1 VTLATEDNGFTDR
14 GVVHGLRL
22 GIAPHGEQ
30 LLEKGLIDFSASQ
43 RSPAIVGN
51 REKAVA
57 NAGQAARY
65 AGSCVGVIS
74 KGDRSA
80 DDGNVVRFAHG
91 DVSRPK

>member
-1 VTLATEDNGFTDR
+1 MKASVAHPKWRYCGAATEDNGFTGR
-14 GVVHGLRL
+14 GVVDGLRL
-22 GIAPHGEQ
+22 RIAPDGEQ

-65 AGSCVGVIS
+65 AGSCVGVVS
-74 KGDRSA
+74 KAIAAARTTET
-80 DDGNVVRFAHG
+80 
-91 DVSRPK
+91 